1 MELLK
6 KRQTERDEMKQE
18 REEHI
23 LQCALS
29 TFMLKGLEQT
39 TMKDVSIASEVGVA
53 TVFRYFPNKK
63 KLVIEAAAVLWKREF
78 VQLPAYLPSNY
89 ETLKGSDQF
98 KSLLEVYLFHY
109 QKTPELFRFLEQ
121 FDNFIANSS
130 VEYDQLFEVE
140 SSILSLKDPIFK
152 AIEKGIQDQS
162 IKSDFDINLFY
173 FTSMHTLMSIIQ
185 KFVIRGSI
193 FRSDMEITGEAQ
205 IKLAIEMI
213 CDYIRFR

>member
-1 MELLK
+1 MELRK
-6 KRQTERDEMKQE
+6 KRQTERDEMKHE

-29 TFMLKGLEQT
+29 TFMTKGLEQT
-39 TMKDVSIASEVGVA
+39 TMKDVALASEVGVA

-78 VQLPAYLPSNY
+78 DQLPAYLPSNY
-89 ETLKGSDQF
+89 ETLSGIEQF
-98 KSLLEVYLFHY
+98 KSLLEIYLYHY

-121 FDNFIANSS
+121 FDNFIANSF
-130 VEYDQLFEVE
+130 VEFDQLFEIE
-140 SSILSLKDPIFK
+140 NSILSLKKPIFK
-152 AIEKGIQDQS
+152 AIEKGINDHTIS
-162 IKSDFDINLFY
+162 SNFDINLFY
-173 FTSMHTLMSIIQ
+173 FTSMHILMSIIQ

-205 IKLAIEMI
+205 IKLSIEMI
-213 CDYIRFR
+213 CNYIRLR